1 MENLKLIIGFLVQ
14 LLPAIKITLIVSL
27 SSIILGSF
35 IGLWLVVMKMSS
47 HRLLRI
53 IATTYI
59 SVIRATPSIIM
70 IFIVYYGLP
79 FLTKGWF
86 HINVEGWNRMY
97 FVIIAL
103 TLLFS
108 APVSEIMRS
117 AYKAVPTGQR
127 EAGLMVGMNQ
137 FQIFYRILLPQLFV
151 IALPNFA
158 NSVINLLKEGALTF
172 TIGVVDVVAKSQMIV
187 ANNSGGYAWQTYS
200 ALAIIYWVISVIID
214 KGVNS
219 IEASFQ
225 KKRRAISA

>member
-1 MENLKLIIGFLVQ
+1 
-14 LLPAIKITLIVSL
+14 
-27 SSIILGSF
+27 
-35 IGLWLVVMKMSS
+35 
-47 HRLLRI
+47 
-53 IATTYI
+53 
-59 SVIRATPSIIM
+59 
-70 IFIVYYGLP
+70 
-79 FLTKGWF
+79 
-86 HINVEGWNRMY
+86 
-97 FVIIAL
+97 
-103 TLLFS
+103 
-108 APVSEIMRS
+108 MRT